1 MRAFRPILAFALAL
15 ALPLALAPKSDAG
28 WPNSGRVYGGGGGGA
43 SVVAVSINF
52 PSGSVGG
59 VNCASLAACIADIRS
74 STATYINRSGGL
86 STAAVNTPR
95 IDCTNGTCGLLN
107 EGASTNLALYSAN
120 VGGTDWATADSGYAV
135 PTVTPNAA
143 TAPDGAMTA
152 TQVAFPA
159 TTGASGNY
167 SIVYSNGMSVS
178 ASTNYTLSTFFKGAA
193 GGEKYYLSF
202 AVNGSPYFGL
212 AQSLV
217 TLTTAFGRYAATGS
231 SSSYTSLN
239 VQIGFSSDGLTEVAQ
254 AASTSYSWGV
264 QFEAGSFATS
274 YIPTTSASA
283 SRAADSMSAAG
294 PLASAMS
301 AGQSY
306 VDMIDEATGATSR
319 TLYAAGAF
327 NWPPYKWI
335 TQICA
340 YSPSVGSGYLTAHST
355 YGTSC

>member
-15 ALPLALAPKSDAG
+15 ALPPALAPKSDAG
-28 WPNSGRVYGGGGGGA
+28 WPNSGRVYGGGGGA

-74 STATYINRSGGL
+74 STATYINGSGGL

-95 IDCTNGTCGLLN
+95 VDCTNATCGLLN
-107 EGASTNLALYSAN
+107 EGSSTNINPYSVITSAN
-120 VGGTDWATADSGYAV
+120 WGNFKSGSGATPGI
-135 PTVTPNAA
+135 TNNAA
-143 TAPDGAMTA
+143 ASPDGAGAAAAVTINRSASADYSEILTSGVNYASTGVYTHSIWLQASSSPYIGAQITVGAYLAVTFGSAVTLPSALTRLSVNFTA
-152 TQVAFPA
+152 PYTGSGQANIGYLDGTGA
-159 TTGASGNY
+159 TTTGAVGFNAWGDQ
-167 SIVYSNGMSVS
+167 VEPLTF
-178 ASTNYTLSTFFKGAA
+178 AS
-193 GGEKYYLSF
+193 
-202 AVNGSPYFGL
+202 
-212 AQSLV
+212 
-217 TLTTAFGRYAATGS
+217 
-231 SSSYTSLN
+231 
-239 VQIGFSSDGLTEVAQ
+239 
-254 AASTSYSWGV
+254 
-264 QFEAGSFATS
+264 S
-274 YIPTTSASA
+274 YIPTSGSAVT
-283 SRAADSMSAAG
+283 RAADSMSATGA
-294 PLASAMS
+294 LATAMA

-340 YSPSVGSGYLTAHST
+340 YSPSVGRGYLTAHST